1 MVTSKFNFN
10 KYLVSSKTIHEMS
23 KTDYKFCDPLLY

>member
-10 KYLVSSKTIHEMS
+10 KYLVSSKTIHVVW
-23 KTDYKFCDPLLY
+23 KRL